1 MQGKARL
8 RAAMVADGST
18 EGASPLCCSFWESRL
33 GAADFGWAWCGE
45 VRPGST
51 MRGYSCRRQHGGRKP
66 SLLLSLESGWGPTG
80 RGAARHGGV
89 RRGMVIVADGSTE
102 PERALCCSFK
112 RVDMV
117 GCCTVGQGEAVRGNS
132 CRQQQGGSRLSLLL
146 STEGRPGAA
155 CLGAAC
161 CGRVRQSPARCG
173 YSCRRQHR
181 GFRAPLLFSLES
193 RLGRVRCG

>member
-1 MQGKARL
+1 MLGILWCKPQCGQDWRGEAGRCKARRGCARPWLQTAAL
-8 RAAMVADGST
+8 RAQALPAALFGEGRHGWFRSGEVGSVR
-18 EGASPLCCSFWESRL
+18 EWL
-33 GAADFGWAWCGE
+33 GAIGQGN
-45 VRPGST
+45 
-51 MRGYSCRRQHGGRKP
+51 SCRRQHGALK
-66 SLLLSLESGWGPTG
+66 E
-80 RGAARHGGV
+80 
-89 RRGMVIVADGSTE
+89 
-102 PERALCCSFK
+102 ALCCSFK